1 MAWKMDE
8 IDRQILEILREDARI
23 ANVTLGKKVGLS
35 EPAARRR
42 VANLA
47 SRGVIRRFTVDVEE
61 GGAVQAIVFVTLLP
75 SAASEKILKELMR
88 SPGVTSLFEI
98 SGDTDLVVRLA
109 APDMDELNRRIDSL
123 RHHPEVTATKTN
135 MVLKKWK

>member
-8 IDRQILEILREDARI
+8 IDRKILEILREDARI
-23 ANVTLGKKVGLS
+23 ANEALGKKVDLS

-42 VANLA
+42 VANLV

-61 GGAVQAIVFVTLLP
+61 GGAVQALVFVTLLP
-75 SAASEKILKELMR
+75 SAASDKIMRELTR
-88 SPGVTSLFEI
+88 ANGVTALFEI
-98 SGDTDLVVRLA
+98 SGDTDMVVRLA
-109 APDMDELNRRIDSL
+109 APDMDELNRRIDTL
-123 RHHPEVTATKTN
+123 RHHPEITATKTN

>member
-8 IDRQILEILREDARI
+8 IDRKILEILREDARI
-23 ANVTLGKKVGLS
+23 ANEALGKKVGLS

-42 VANLA
+42 VANLSA
-47 SRGVIRRFTVDVEE
+47 RGVIRRFTVDVEE

-75 SAASEKILKELMR
+75 SAASEKILRELMR
-88 SPGVTSLFEI
+88 SNGITALFEI
-98 SGDTDLVVRLA
+98 SGDSDLVVRLA
-109 APDMDELNRRIDSL
+109 APDMDELNRRIDAI

-135 MVLKKWK
+135 MVLRKWK

>member
-8 IDRQILEILREDARI
+8 IDRKILEILREDARI
-23 ANVTLGKKVGLS
+23 ANEALGKKVDLS

-42 VANLA
+42 VANLV

-61 GGAVQAIVFVTLLP
+61 GGAVQALVFVTLLP
-75 SAASEKILKELMR
+75 SAASEKIMRELTR
-88 SPGVTSLFEI
+88 APGVTALFEI
-98 SGDTDLVVRLA
+98 SGDTDMVVRLA
-109 APDMDELNRRIDSL
+109 APDMDELNRRIDTL
-123 RHHPEVTATKTN
+123 RHHPEITATKTN

>member
-8 IDRQILEILREDARI
+8 IDRKILEILREDARI
-23 ANVTLGKKVGLS
+23 ANEALGKKIGLS

-47 SRGVIRRFTVDVEE
+47 TRGVIRRFTIDVEE
-61 GGAVQAIVFVTLLP
+61 GGAVQAIVLVALQP
-75 SAASEKILKELMR
+75 SAQSEKLLKELMR
-88 SPGVTSLFEI
+88 APGVTALFEI
-98 SGDTDLVVRLA
+98 SGDSDLVVRLS
-109 APDMDELNRRIDSL
+109 APDMDELNRRIDAM

-135 MVLKKWK
+135 MVLRKWK